1 MLRPKPRPWQLVTSV
16 AYSADIFVYE
26 GLNLKQK
33 VVFHNPCFLSMF
45 LSYHYKIY
53 PHQKKL
59 TNFVWICVEA
69 ALLVSLDVGVNLESV
84 VEYFLLVWRMEAEQL
99 RSS

>member
-33 VVFHNPCFLSMF
+33 VVFYNPCFLSIF

-53 PHQKKL
+53 PHQRSGL
-59 TNFVWICVEA
+59 NFVWICVEA

-84 VEYFLLVWRMEAEQL
+84 MEHFLFIRKLEAEQW